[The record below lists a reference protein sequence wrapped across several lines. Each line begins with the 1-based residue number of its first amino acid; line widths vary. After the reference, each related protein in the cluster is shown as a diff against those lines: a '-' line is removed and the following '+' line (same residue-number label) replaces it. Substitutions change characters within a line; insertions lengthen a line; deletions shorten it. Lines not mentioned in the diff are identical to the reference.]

1 MNPRWRL
8 SVDAALQSRNTFGI
22 AANAPC
28 LVEISDGDAL
38 EEVLALPEL
47 RDTTPLLLGGGSNL
61 LFAADSQAPLVCLG
75 TQRITVLEDDAQRAK
90 VRVDAGVAWHALVLW
105 AMRRGLMGLENLALI
120 PGTVGASPIQN
131 IGAYGTEV
139 SEFVSVVEAYDRVQ
153 GTRVRLDRAACAF
166 AYRDSVFKRDI
177 DRHVVIAVEFD
188 LPRQRT
194 LKLDYA
200 GIPEELSAMHVH
212 APTFRD
218 VGEAVIRIR
227 RRKLPD
233 PSAVGNAGS
242 FFKNPIVPVAVA
254 EALQQAQA
262 GLPVFRGD
270 AVDNR
275 KISAAWMIEACGWKG
290 FREGDAGV
298 AASHSL
304 VLVNHGRATGAQLL
318 SLARRIADSVE
329 ARFGVRIE
337 PEPRIVGAQW

>member
-8 SVDAALQSRNTFGI
+8 SANAPLQSRNTFGI

-28 LVEISDGDAL
+28 LVEISDADAL

-47 RDTTPLLLGGGSNL
+47 RGTTPLLLGGGSNL
-61 LFAADSQAPLVCLG
+61 LFAGDPQAAVVSL
-75 TQRITVLEDDAQRAK
+75 TSQRIDVLEDNAQLAR
-90 VRVDAGVAWHALVLW
+90 VRVDAGMAWHALVLW
-105 AMRRGLMGLENLALI
+105 SLQQGLMGLENLALI

-139 SEFVSVVEAYDRVQ
+139 SEFIQVVETFDRTH
-153 GTRVRLDRAACAF
+153 GTLVRLDRAACAF

-177 DRHVVIAVEFD
+177 DRYVVIAVEFE
-188 LPRQRT
+188 LPRQRA

-200 GIPEELSAMHVH
+200 GIPEELAAMHVH
-212 APTFRD
+212 TPTFRD

-227 RRKLPD
+227 QRKLPD
-233 PSAVGNAGS
+233 PAVVGNAGS
-242 FFKNPIVPVAVA
+242 FFKNPIVPVALA
-254 EALQQAQA
+254 DDLQLEHV

-270 AVDNR
+270 AADNR

-304 VLVNHGRATGAQLL
+304 VLVNHGAATGAQLL
-318 SLARRIADSVE
+318 SLAHRIADSVQT
-329 ARFGVRIE
+329 RFGVRIE
-337 PEPRIVGAQW
+337 PEPRIIGAEW